1 MSPKPFLAV
10 TKQQYFNK
18 NKTLPQTVVGFYRK
32 QLFAQ
37 MQAIFLINIS

>member
-10 TKQQYFNK
+10 AKQKYFDK
-18 NKTLPQTVVGFYRK
+18 NKTLRQFVVGFYRK

-37 MQAIFLINIS
+37 MQANFVINIS

>member
-1 MSPKPFLAV
+1 LSPKPFLAV
-10 TKQQYFNK
+10 AKQKYFNK

-37 MQAIFLINIS
+37 MQANFVINIS